1 MIKALFQR
9 LPYAAPLRLA
19 RAWLKPAV
27 QVTEA
32 QPEDMVNI
40 FNDLAPHTPGVYFDN
55 QPYTTNYIAVRKQ
68 KILGVVQ
75 LVRYPEGQGPF
86 AGHWLMGLY
95 VWPRYRGLGIGRL
108 LSRRVVEQSRSEGTG
123 ALHLLVWNEN
133 RPAIALYRQLNFQE
147 AVVPA
152 LEDELTREFQQLGRR
167 RIVFK
172 LEFQRP

>member
-1 MIKALFQR
+1 MIKELLRR
-9 LPYAAPLRLA
+9 LPYWGPLRLA
-19 RAWLKPAV
+19 RARLKSAIE
-27 QVTEA
+27 VTEA

-40 FNDLAPHTPGVYFDN
+40 FNDLTPNTPGVYFDN
-55 QPYTTNYIAVRKQ
+55 QSYTSNYIAVRKQ

-95 VWPRYRGLGIGRL
+95 VWPLYRGLGIGRL
-108 LSRRVVEQSRSEGTG
+108 LSQRVMEQARDEGVS

-133 RPAIALYRQLNFQE
+133 RPAIALYRRLNFKE
-147 AVVPA
+147 AVIPT
-152 LEDELTREFQQLGRR
+152 LEDELAREFQQLGRR

-172 LEFQRP
+172 LELPRP